1 MREGA
6 FPLDFR
12 YALLTKKLS
21 ERMPKDAGK
30 VELRDW
36 VDFLRGSK
44 LRDKETTDLITT
56 EIEIELREAQDAR
69 DQLKRREFE
78 LGQAIGRAAKAKDV
92 DAIKRARLDR
102 DEIRKDIENCDVRIQ
117 KLVVEDLEDQRVRAK
132 LVLDEL
138 SEAKIPAAE
147 KYHEAQ
153 AALQKA
159 YIDHQTLEA
168 KHLINESI
176 YRDLFLEGSEQRK
189 VLDEMIARLV
199 EGA

>member
-1 MREGA
+1 M
-6 FPLDFR
+6 
-12 YALLTKKLS
+12 
-21 ERMPKDAGK
+21 
-30 VELRDW
+30 
-36 VDFLRGSK
+36 
-44 LRDKETTDLITT
+44 IIT
-56 EIEIELREAQDAR
+56 EIQIELRQAQDAR

-78 LGQAIGRAAKAKDV
+78 LGQAIGRAAKTKDV

-102 DEIRKDIENCDVRIQ
+102 DEIRKDIENCDVQIQ

-132 LVLDEL
+132 IVLDEL
-138 SEAKIPAAE
+138 SEAKVPAAE

-168 KHLINESI
+168 KHLINEGI
-176 YRDLFLEGSEQRK
+176 YRDVTLQASEERR
-189 VLDEMIARLV
+189 VLDDMITKLV